1 MMKHVGWGGCATNS
15 GGAMKPLDMENAGMP
30 ADDVFQVDASTWILP
45 LVKGGVVMP
54 FNPRLVLI
62 YSRIM
67 PAVLADIDDVPTK
80 C

>member
-1 MMKHVGWGGCATNS
+1 MKTLDMVNS
-15 GGAMKPLDMENAGMP
+15 GVP
-30 ADDVFQVDASTWILP
+30 ADDVFQVDATTWILP

-80 C
+80 